1 MRKWPIGNGASAR
14 KCAIVFGIAALDRTF
29 GDSRHLRVDHCKI
42 DRRMNAFRQRCARQ
56 TAAAAR
62 SVARHRDLDQRVGHV
77 FRTKGRRVQ
86 ALLET
91 DLQIHEREFLTIVG
105 PSGCGKS
112 TLMNLIVGL
121 FPASTGEILYRGKR
135 HSRRQPR
142 HRLCHAG
149 RQPLS
154 VAHAAQEHRVSAR
167 AARRSGARAARA
179 VAASD
184 PARRARGFED
194 SYPHELSG
202 GMRQRANIIRTLAY
216 EPEVILMDE
225 PFGPLDA
232 QTRLILQNQL
242 LELWQE
248 ERKTIIFITH
258 DLGEAVALA
267 DRVVVMSARPGRIKT
282 IAPVPIPRPRN
293 LFEIHTDERFRE
305 TYRTLWVSLE
315 EEVKKGAALWQ
326 AQT

>member
-1 MRKWPIGNGASAR
+1 M
-14 KCAIVFGIAALDRTF
+14 
-29 GDSRHLRVDHCKI
+29 
-42 DRRMNAFRQRCARQ
+42 
-56 TAAAAR
+56 
-62 SVARHRDLDQRVGHV
+62 
-77 FRTKGRRVQ
+77 Q

-91 DLQIHEREFLTIVG
+91 DLQIHDREFLTIVG

-121 FPASTGEILYRGKR
+121 FPASTGEILYRG
-135 HSRRQPR
+135 HSQTGVNRAIGYVTQADNLYPWRTLR
-142 HRLCHAG
+142 KNIEF
-149 RQPLS
+149 PLELRG
-154 VAHAAQEHRVSAR
+154 VPAAQRRERSQHLIQRVGLA
-167 AARRSGARAARA
+167 
-179 VAASD
+179 
-184 PARRARGFED
+184 GFEE

-282 IAPVPIPRPRN
+282 IAPVPIPRPRD
-293 LFEIHTDERFRE
+293 LFEIHADDRFRE
-305 TYRTLWVSLE
+305 TYRALWMSLE

-326 AQT
+326 PQK